1 MATVNLV
8 VKVHPAVLFSIA
20 DSYERRN
27 ADSHRVIGTLVGSL
41 DKQSIE
47 VTNCFCIPHKEYE
60 ERVEA
65 DIVYA
70 QEMFE
75 LNKKVAP
82 HEALVGWFATGR
94 EITSH
99 SALIHDYYARETK
112 VAVSVHCL
120 YTVQCT
126 SLSFIFPQDPI
137 HLTLDTSLSSGR
149 VTMKAYVFVPIGVP
163 GATTGSMFTPVKVEM
178 VAVGPE
184 VAGLDL
190 LHKTKHSKTKSV
202 EPLPEL
208 KKIAEAAD
216 KNEVMLETVLSYVEA
231 VLAGTEVPNTSVGR
245 ALVDLIQSVPKMD
258 PGKFET
264 MLSSNMRDLLMV
276 VYLSNLTKTQL
287 QLNEKLSMVSVN
299 NIREMS
305 KFLQVE

>member
-1 MATVNLV
+1 MMATVNLV
-8 VKVHPAVLFSIA
+8 VKVHPVVLFSIA

-27 ADSHRVIGTLVGSL
+27 ADSHRVIGTLVGNV

-82 HEALVGWFATGR
+82 HEALVGWFATGSD
-94 EITSH
+94 ITSH

-112 VAVSVHCL
+112 
-120 YTVQCT
+120 
-126 SLSFIFPQDPI
+126 DPI
-137 HLTLDTSLSSGR
+137 HLTLDTTLNSGR
-149 VTMKAYVFVPIGVP
+149 VNMKAYVFVPIGVP
-163 GATTGSMFTPVKVEM
+163 GATSGSMFTPVKVEM
-178 VAVGPE
+178 IASEPE

-190 LHKTKHSKTKSV
+190 LHKTKHSKIRSV

-216 KNEVMLETVLSYVEA
+216 KNEMMLDIVIRYVEA
-231 VLAGTEVPNTSVGR
+231 VLAGMEEPDTSVGR
-245 ALVDLIQSVPKMD
+245 ALVDLVQSVPKMD
-258 PGKFET
+258 PVKFEA
-264 MLSSNMRDLLMV
+264 MLNSNMRDLLMV
-276 VYLSNLTKTQL
+276 IYLSSLTKTQL

-305 KFLQVE
+305 KFLQLE

>member
-1 MATVNLV
+1 MTTVNLV
-8 VKVHPAVLFSIA
+8 VKVHPVVLFSIA

-27 ADSHRVIGTLVGSL
+27 ADSHRVIGTLVGSV

-82 HEALVGWFATGR
+82 HEALVGWFATGSD
-94 EITSH
+94 ITSH

-112 VAVSVHCL
+112 
-120 YTVQCT
+120 
-126 SLSFIFPQDPI
+126 DPI
-137 HLTLDTSLSSGR
+137 HLTLDTTLASGR
-149 VTMKAYVFVPIGVP
+149 VNMKAYVFVPIGVP
-163 GATTGSMFTPVKVEM
+163 GATSGSMFTPVKVEM
-178 VAVGPE
+178 IAAEPE
-184 VAGLDL
+184 VAGLDI
-190 LHKTKHSKTKSV
+190 LHKTKHSKTRSV
-202 EPLPEL
+202 EPLPDL

-216 KNEVMLETVLSYVEA
+216 KNEMMLDVLIKYVEGILSGEEEA
-231 VLAGTEVPNTSVGR
+231 DTSVGR
-245 ALVDLIQSVPKMD
+245 ALVDMVQSVPKMD
-258 PGKFET
+258 PVKFEA
-264 MLSSNMRDLLMV
+264 MLNSNMRDLLMV
-276 VYLSNLTKTQL
+276 VYLSSLVKTQL

-305 KFLQVE
+305 KFLQLE

>member
-1 MATVNLV
+1 LIHFYKREVQGSIFIMATVNLV
-8 VKVHPAVLFSIA
+8 VKVHPVVLFSIA

-27 ADSHRVIGTLVGSL
+27 ADSHRVIGTLVGNV

-82 HEALVGWFATGR
+82 HEALVGWFATGSD
-94 EITSH
+94 ITSH

-112 VAVSVHCL
+112 
-120 YTVQCT
+120 
-126 SLSFIFPQDPI
+126 DPI
-137 HLTLDTSLSSGR
+137 HLTLDTTLNSGR
-149 VTMKAYVFVPIGVP
+149 VNMKAYVFVPIGVP
-163 GATTGSMFTPVKVEM
+163 GATSGSMFSPVKVEM
-178 VAVGPE
+178 VALGPE
-184 VAGLDL
+184 IAGLDL

-202 EPLPEL
+202 EPVPEL

-216 KNEVMLETVLSYVEA
+216 KIESMLENVMKYVET
-231 VLAGTEVPNTSVGR
+231 VLAGTEEPDTAVGR
-245 ALVDLIQSVPKMD
+245 ALIDLVQSVPKMD
-258 PGKFET
+258 PAQFEA

>member
-8 VKVHPAVLFSIA
+8 VKVHPVVLFSIA

-27 ADSHRVIGTLVGSL
+27 ADSHRVIGTLVGSV

-47 VTNCFCIPHKEYE
+47 ITNCFCIPHKEYE

-82 HEALVGWFATGR
+82 HEALVGWFATGSD
-94 EITSH
+94 ITSH

-112 VAVSVHCL
+112 
-120 YTVQCT
+120 
-126 SLSFIFPQDPI
+126 DPI
-137 HLTLDTSLSSGR
+137 HLTLDTTLNSGR
-149 VTMKAYVFVPIGVP
+149 VNMKAYVFVPIGVP
-163 GATTGSMFTPVKVEM
+163 GATSGSMFTPVKVEM
-178 VAVGPE
+178 IAAEPE

-190 LHKTKHSKTKSV
+190 LHKTKHSKTRSV

-216 KNEVMLETVLSYVEA
+216 KNEMMLDIVIRYVEA
-231 VLAGTEVPNTSVGR
+231 VLAGEEEPDTSVGR
-245 ALVDLIQSVPKMD
+245 ALVDLVQSVPKMD
-258 PGKFET
+258 PVKFEA
-264 MLSSNMRDLLMV
+264 MLNSNMRDLLMV
-276 VYLSNLTKTQL
+276 VYLSSLVKTQL

-305 KFLQVE
+305 KFLQLE

>member
-8 VKVHPAVLFSIA
+8 VKVHPVVLFSIA

-27 ADSHRVIGTLVGSL
+27 ADSHRVIGTLVGNV

-82 HEALVGWFATGR
+82 HEALVGWFATGSD
-94 EITSH
+94 ITSH

-112 VAVSVHCL
+112 
-120 YTVQCT
+120 
-126 SLSFIFPQDPI
+126 DPI
-137 HLTLDTSLSSGR
+137 HLTLDTTLNSGR
-149 VTMKAYVFVPIGVP
+149 VNMKAYVFVPIGVP
-163 GATTGSMFTPVKVEM
+163 GATSGSMFTPVKVEM
-178 VAVGPE
+178 IASEPE

-190 LHKTKHSKTKSV
+190 LHKTKHSKIRSV

-216 KNEVMLETVLSYVEA
+216 KNEMMLDIVIRYVEA
-231 VLAGTEVPNTSVGR
+231 VLAGMEEPDTSVGR
-245 ALVDLIQSVPKMD
+245 ALVDLVQSVPKMD
-258 PGKFET
+258 PVKFEA
-264 MLSSNMRDLLMV
+264 MLNSNMRDLLMV
-276 VYLSNLTKTQL
+276 IYLSSLTKTQL

-305 KFLQVE
+305 KFLQLE